1 MSFYYQLSYLDPNDF
16 KLIVKTNNLV
26 SQRAILVPTEAYA
39 CILISSNATNQ
50 NPIEAILLGWKK
62 KKPPTFQLFIVPD
75 EGWQEKIL
83 NEWRYTKPL
92 RFKIGPSAYK
102 SRLIKISLTV
112 EETKGYSGIQEDK
125 EECTLKA
132 FSKFNCQSICSPLL
146 FHHITALR
154 IFTSSSDFLCMW
166 HRFKENQNALLD
178 QCFPSKTTIRYKGN
192 AETFEVKDDPNNN
205 QNHEY
210 IVQLNFTPI
219 SNRVLVKEERY
230 IISTTDFIG
239 SVGGS
244 LGLFLGFSC
253 FTYTSELLD
262 KLLNKLSSL
271 L

>member
-1 MSFYYQLSYLDPNDF
+1 
-16 KLIVKTNNLV
+16 
-26 SQRAILVPTEAYA
+26 
-39 CILISSNATNQ
+39 
-50 NPIEAILLGWKK
+50 
-62 KKPPTFQLFIVPD
+62 
-75 EGWQEKIL
+75 
-83 NEWRYTKPL
+83 
-92 RFKIGPSAYK
+92 
-102 SRLIKISLTV
+102 
-112 EETKGYSGIQEDK
+112 
-125 EECTLKA
+125 
-132 FSKFNCQSICSPLL
+132 
-146 FHHITALR
+146 
-154 IFTSSSDFLCMW
+154 MW

-219 SNRVLVKEERY
+219 SNRVLVKEERS

-253 FTYTSELLD
+253 FTNTLELLD